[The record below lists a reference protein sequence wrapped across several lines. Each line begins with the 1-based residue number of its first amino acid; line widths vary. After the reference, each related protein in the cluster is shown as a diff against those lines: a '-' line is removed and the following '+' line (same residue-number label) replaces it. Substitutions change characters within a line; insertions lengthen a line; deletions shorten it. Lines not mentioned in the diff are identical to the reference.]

1 MIKAVI
7 VDDEPL
13 ARDLL
18 EAILS
23 DIATVEIVAMCRN
36 GREAIEAVIS
46 HAPDV
51 LFLDIEMPGL
61 NGFDV
66 IKALQSDILPK
77 IIFTTAYS
85 DYAIEAFKVNA
96 INYILKPITE
106 KAVKESLE
114 RLESSISAE
123 TKSTML
129 TVLQPRE
136 AERALALVEPNKI
149 TMTNTEDIIWLEA
162 AGDYVYV
169 HLQSGTKIIRR
180 TLKAFTAD
188 LPPDTFQKIHRS
200 TIINMNHVSEMLAQ
214 KKGEAILIMSD
225 NSRLKVSR
233 TYGTALRDRLKRA

>member
-23 DIATVEIVAMCRN
+23 EIDTVEVVAICKN
-36 GREAIEAVIS
+36 GHEAIEAVIS
-46 HAPDV
+46 YSPDV

-77 IIFTTAYS
+77 VIFTTAFS

-96 INYILKPITE
+96 LNYILKPLHE
-106 KAVKESLE
+106 KTVKDSLE
-114 RLESSISAE
+114 RVHSSMPID
-123 TKSTML
+123 TKTTML
-129 TVLQPRE
+129 TVLEPRDS
-136 AERALALVEPNKI
+136 ERAVALIESNKI
-149 TMTNTEDIIWLEA
+149 TMTQMDDIIWLEA

-169 HLQSGTKIIRR
+169 HLCDGTKIIRQ
-180 TLKAFTAD
+180 TLKTFVAD
-188 LPPDTFQKIHRS
+188 LPSSVFHKIHRS
-200 TIINMNHVSEMLAQ
+200 TIINIDYVSEMIAQ
-214 KKGEAILIMSD
+214 KKGEAILVMSD
-225 NSRLKVSR
+225 GQRLKVSR
-233 TYGTALRDRLKRA
+233 TYGSALRDQLKRT

>member
-18 EAILS
+18 EAILI
-23 DIATVEIVAMCRN
+23 DIETVDIVALCRN
-36 GREAIEAVIS
+36 GREAVEAVIK

-96 INYILKPITE
+96 INYILKPLSE
-106 KAVKESLE
+106 KAVKESLV
-114 RLESSISAE
+114 RLEGSIAADA
-123 TKSTML
+123 KSTML
-129 TVLQPRE
+129 TVLEPTTP
-136 AERALALVEPNKI
+136 ERALALVEPNKI
-149 TMTNTEDIIWLEA
+149 TMTNVNDIIWLEA
-162 AGDYVYV
+162 AGDYVCV
-169 HLQSGTKIIRR
+169 HLQTGTKIIRR
-180 TLKAFTAD
+180 TLKTFMAD
-188 LPPDTFQKIHRS
+188 LPSHLFQKIHRS
-200 TIINMNHVSEMLAQ
+200 TIVNINQVSEMITQ

-225 NSRLKVSR
+225 NNHLKVSR
-233 TYGTALRDRLKRA
+233 TYGSELRERLKGR

>member
-1 MIKAVI
+1 MIKAII

-23 DIATVEIVAMCRN
+23 DIAGLEIVAICSN
-36 GREAIEAVIS
+36 GRDAIKAVIENS
-46 HAPDV
+46 PDV
-51 LFLDIEMPGL
+51 MFLDIEMPGL

-66 IKALQSDILPK
+66 IRALQSDILPK

-162 AGDYVYV
+162 AGDYVYM

>member
-1 MIKAVI
+1 MIRAVI

-23 DIATVEIVAMCRN
+23 DIEGVELVATCAN
-36 GREAIEAVIS
+36 GHAAIEAVIN

-77 IIFTTAYS
+77 VIFTTAFS
-85 DYAIEAFKVNA
+85 EYAIEAFKVNA

-106 KAVKESLE
+106 NAVNESLE
-114 RLESSISAE
+114 RLYQTITAE

-129 TVLQPRE
+129 TALEPTVS
-136 AERALALVEPNKI
+136 ERALALIEPNKI
-149 TMTNTEDIIWLEA
+149 TMANPDDIIWLEA
-162 AGDYVYV
+162 AGDYVCV
-169 HLQSGTKIIRR
+169 HMASGTKIIRR
-180 TLKAFTAD
+180 TLKAFMSE
-188 LPPDTFQKIHRS
+188 LPPDVFQKIHRS
-200 TIINMNHVSEMLAQ
+200 TIINTYHVSEMLAQ
-214 KKGEAILIMSD
+214 KKGEAILVMSD
-225 NSRLKVSR
+225 DQRLKVSR
-233 TYGTALRDRLKRA
+233 TYGAALRERLKTT

>member
-1 MIKAVI
+1 MIKVVI

-18 EAILS
+18 EAVLI
-23 DIATVEIVAMCRN
+23 DIGTVEIVAICSH
-36 GREAIEAVIS
+36 GEEAIEAVITHS
-46 HAPDV
+46 PDV

-96 INYILKPITE
+96 INYIMKPLHE
-106 KAVKESLE
+106 KVVKESLE
-114 RLESSISAE
+114 RVHSSMFSE

-129 TVLQPRE
+129 TALENGP
-136 AERALALVEPNKI
+136 ERALALIEPNKI
-149 TMTNTEDIIWLEA
+149 TMANPDDIIWLEA

-188 LPPDTFQKIHRS
+188 LPSSLFQKIHRS
-200 TIINMNHVSEMLAQ
+200 TIINIEHVSEMIAQ
-214 KKGEAILIMSD
+214 KKGEAILVMSD
-225 NSRLKVSR
+225 NHRLKVSR
-233 TYGTALRDRLKRA
+233 TYGSALRERLKKA

>member
-13 ARDLL
+13 ACDLL
-18 EAILS
+18 EAILA
-23 DIATVEIVAMCRN
+23 DIETVEIVAICSH
-36 GREAIEAVIS
+36 GSEAIEAVIN

-96 INYILKPITE
+96 INYIMKPIHE

-114 RLESSISAE
+114 RVQNSMSVE

-129 TVLQPRE
+129 KVLEPH
-136 AERALALVEPNKI
+136 ATERALALIESSKI
-149 TMTNTEDIIWLEA
+149 TMINKEDIVWLEA
-162 AGDYVYV
+162 ASDYVYV
-169 HLQSGTKIIRR
+169 HLQSGTKIVRR
-180 TLKAFTAD
+180 TLKAFLAD
-188 LPPDTFQKIHRS
+188 LPSNVFQKIHRS
-200 TIINMNHVSEMLAQ
+200 TIVNIDHVSEMITQ
-214 KKGEAILIMSD
+214 KKGEAILVMSD
-225 NSRLKVSR
+225 DRRLKVSR
-233 TYGTALRDRLKRA
+233 TYGSALRDRLKGT